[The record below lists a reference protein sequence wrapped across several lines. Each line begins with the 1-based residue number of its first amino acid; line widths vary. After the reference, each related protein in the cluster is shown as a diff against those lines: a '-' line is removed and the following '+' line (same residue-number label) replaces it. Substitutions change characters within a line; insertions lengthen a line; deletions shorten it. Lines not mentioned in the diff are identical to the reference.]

1 MISSLPTI
9 TVSIVSH
16 LQSNLVKV
24 LLDDIQK
31 CCKTY
36 PLNVLLTLNLPESLS
51 FNLGDYTFP
60 ITVLSNHIPQGFA
73 ANHNQAFLNSD
84 DSFFCVLNPDVRL
97 NEDPF
102 HALIACIENQ
112 KIGIV
117 APLVINSEGQV
128 EDSARHFPTPLK
140 IMCKVFGRCKGSD
153 YVIKSDCIYP
163 DWVGGMFM
171 LFPRDIFKKLDGFD
185 EKFFLYYEDVD
196 LCARLRLIGYEVAL
210 TPATRVIHEARRS
223 SHKNLR
229 YLKLHLSSMIRF
241 FCSCVF
247 FQLIWKKLTRAIKR

>member
-16 LQSNLVKV
+16 LQSNLVRT

-31 CCKTY
+31 YCKTY
-36 PLNVLLTLNLPESLS
+36 PFNVLLTLNLPETLC
-51 FNLGDYTFP
+51 FNLGDYRFP
-60 ITVLSNHIPQGFA
+60 ITVLSNHAPQGFA

-84 DSFFCVLNPDVRL
+84 DSFFCVLNPDVRI

-102 HALIACIENQ
+102 HALIACLENP

-117 APLVINSEGQV
+117 APLVVNSEGQI

-140 IMCKVFGRCKGSD
+140 IMCKVVGRCKSRD
-153 YVIKSDCIYP
+153 YLINSDCIYP

-171 LFPRDIFKKLDGFD
+171 LFPRDVFKKIGGFD

-210 TPATRVIHEARRS
+210 TPATRVIHDARRS
-223 SHKNLR
+223 SHKSLR
-229 YLKLHLSSMIRF
+229 YLKLHLSSMARF
-241 FCSCVF
+241 FCSRVF
-247 FQLIWKKLTRAIKR
+247 FQIVSKMLIKIIRK